1 MPQKQK
7 SHRKFEK
14 CWNFLKCFY
23 NRVFFQGWK
32 SLETLAFVFTYV
44 WYISGDLW
52 KLHFFGPFTYCVACQ
67 KELFLSFI
75 EIQWGSSPDIT
86 VSWISLGYR
95 PKKQPLLRPQILQK
109 IEKNLGHREANRR
122 DNVNSTQT
130 APIRA

>member
-14 CWNFLKCFY
+14 CWNFLNCFY
-23 NRVFFQGWK
+23 NRVFFSKDGKAYKQWP
-32 SLETLAFVFTYV
+32 SLL
-44 WYISGDLW
+44 YIGYIRGFMKVALFW
-52 KLHFFGPFTYCVACQ
+52 GLYILCVACQ

-75 EIQWGSSPDIT
+75 EIQWGSSPDIM

-109 IEKNLGHREANRR
+109 IEKNLGHREALGETT
-122 DNVNSTQT
+122 STAHT
-130 APIRA
+130 LLS